1 MNSNDEFVYKSLR
14 CGFAIYEKAKTKKKK
29 KTRDIFISKAI
40 LLVHFLN
47 HVCEDN

>member
-29 KTRDIFISKAI
+29 QKRQET
-40 LLVHFLN
+40 FLSAKPFFLYTS
-47 HVCEDN
+47 